1 MDSNT
6 STHQLKLAKNRQNDE
21 CCITLR
27 LGKRR
32 ILKMVFTE
40 RFLIKK
46 SVPLISSLC
55 IKIFS
60 YLRDLADVEV
70 GQVEEEAP
78 ESQ

>member
-6 STHQLKLAKNRQNDE
+6 STHQLKLAKNRQNDQ
-21 CCITLR
+21 CWITLR

-46 SVPLISSLC
+46 S

>member
-6 STHQLKLAKNRQNDE
+6 STHQLKLAKNRQNDQ
-21 CCITLR
+21 CWITLR

-46 SVPLISSLC
+46 S

-70 GQVEEEAP
+70 GQVEEVPP

>member
-1 MDSNT
+1 
-6 STHQLKLAKNRQNDE
+6 
-21 CCITLR
+21 
-27 LGKRR
+27 
-32 ILKMVFTE
+32 MVFTE

-46 SVPLISSLC
+46 S

-78 ESQ
+78 ESQWVVSIIGLLCLQLVFVLTQLGDPCQTGV